1 MLAFAKSELKI
12 LIAVILGAVG
22 AIAALRWAQSSARRS
37 DVVFRSSSVVTGVL
51 LMFGGA
57 TGVFAARDFGLPA
70 VVLAIVAA
78 LLVVQTPIDLA
89 THRLLRL
96 PTSVATE
103 MIALMYCISLLN
115 RGWRL
120 DVLVSL
126 GSALA
131 VVVLFGV
138 LQRISPHSLGWGDV
152 LLVAPL
158 ALAVAFV
165 SVSQLPLWLMVAAC
179 TSAIHGVVLRWLRGE
194 QMLPFGPHLL
204 FAAWLVLVTS
214 V

>member
-1 MLAFAKSELKI
+1 MIDVTGSEI
-12 LIAVILGAVG
+12 VISAILGAVG
-22 AIAALRWAQSSARRS
+22 AVVALWWARQIAHRS
-37 DVVFRSSSVVTGVL
+37 EAVFRSSSVVSGVL
-51 LMFGGA
+51 IMIGGA
-57 TGVFAARDFGLPA
+57 TGVFVARDIGLNSA
-70 VVLAIVAA
+70 VLATVAG

-96 PTSVATE
+96 PTGIATLMVA
-103 MIALMYCISLLN
+103 LVYCIFLLD
-115 RGWRL
+115 RGLRL
-120 DVLVSL
+120 DVLVSW

-152 LLVAPL
+152 LLAAPL

-165 SVSQLPLWLMVAAC
+165 SVSQLPVWLMIAAG
-179 TSAIHGVVLRWLRGE
+179 TAALHGVVLRWLRGE

-204 FAAWLVLVTS
+204 FAAWLVLLVS